1 MAVLALIIL
10 VSSCGPTY
18 YSDSFIATYVY
29 HPKVKLYYYEDEE
42 GVIYCAPAADS
53 TCIPDNYLTS

>member
-18 YSDSFIATYVY
+18 YSDSFIAIYVY

-42 GVIYCAPAADS
+42 GVKYCAPGV
-53 TCIPDNYLTS
+53 